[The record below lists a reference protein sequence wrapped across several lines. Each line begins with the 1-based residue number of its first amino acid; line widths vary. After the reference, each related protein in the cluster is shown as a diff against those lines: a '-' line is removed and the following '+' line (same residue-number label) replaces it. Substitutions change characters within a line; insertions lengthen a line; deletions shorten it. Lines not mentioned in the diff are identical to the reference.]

1 MKNNIGNL
9 LRKRAY
15 MLPEKEAF
23 VDLSSGKRFSYAEYN
38 NRTNRAANAL
48 LSLGVGQG
56 DRVALLLQNS
66 NEFMELF
73 FAIAKI
79 GAICV
84 PLNWRLAA
92 EELAYILKDSGAS
105 TLVFGS
111 NYENL
116 VADIKSSAS
125 IATSI
130 QHWLCSGKAPNSN
143 THASSF
149 DILLQQSPTA
159 EPQLAGFEDDLLYI
173 MYTSGT
179 TGMPKGVMHS
189 HNTALWAISSMAATW
204 ELRQSDRFLVALPLF
219 HVGGL
224 SPTLMAVYAGV
235 CAVVPSGFD
244 ADGFWKIIAS
254 ERVSNSLMVPT
265 MLNLMLQSEGKVS
278 CDHSSLRWLAVSGA
292 PVSISLL
299 DAYRALGVELQ
310 QLYGL
315 TEACGPGC
323 QLTGND
329 VARKA
334 GSAGR
339 AFLHNEIRIVDDS
352 GEEVPTG
359 ERGEL
364 VIQGKHLMLGYWSQP
379 EASATALRDGWLHT
393 GDVATMDEEGFVF
406 IVDRLKDMII
416 SGGENIYPAEIEKV
430 IAGLAGVI
438 EVAVIA
444 QPDPKWGETPIA
456 IIERS
461 DTVLSEKAVLDFCKG
476 KLAGYKI
483 PKAVVFIDTLPRT
496 STGKVKKASL
506 RTIFSSSAN
515 R

>member
-1 MKNNIGNL
+1 LKTNIGNL

-15 MLPEKEAF
+15 MHPEKEAF
-23 VDLSSGKRFSYAEYN
+23 VDLVSGERFSYAEYN
-38 NRTNRAANAL
+38 KRTNRAANAL
-48 LSLGVGQG
+48 LSLGVGKG
-56 DRVALLLQNS
+56 DRVALLLQNG
-66 NEFMELF
+66 NDFMELF

-92 EELAYILKDSGAS
+92 EELAYILKDSGAC
-105 TLVFGS
+105 TLVFGA
-111 NYENL
+111 NCGDV
-116 VADIKSSAS
+116 VADIQSFGND
-125 IATSI
+125 ATNI
-130 QHWLCSGKAPNSN
+130 RQWLWLGNEPNPKA
-143 THASSF
+143 HATSF
-149 DILLQQSPTA
+149 DILRQQAPTS

-189 HNTALWAISSMAATW
+189 HNGALWAIASMAATW

-224 SPTLMAVYAGV
+224 SPALMAVYCGIS
-235 CAVVPSGFD
+235 AVVPGGFD
-244 ADGFWKIIAS
+244 AAGFWKIIAS

-265 MLNLMLQSEGKVS
+265 LLTLMLQSEVKGS
-278 CDHSSLRWLAVSGA
+278 YDHSSLRWLAVSGA
-292 PVSISLL
+292 PVPISLL
-299 DAYRALGVELQ
+299 EAYNALGVELQ

-323 QLTGND
+323 QLTGKD

-334 GSAGR
+334 GSAGHS
-339 AFLHNEIRIVDDS
+339 FLHNEIRVVDGKGID
-352 GEEVPTG
+352 VPVG

-364 VIQGKHLMLGYWSQP
+364 VIQGKHVMQGYWNQP
-379 EASATALRDGWLHT
+379 EATAAALRDGWLHT
-393 GDVATMDEEGFVF
+393 GDIATIDEEGFVF

-430 IAGLAGVI
+430 IAGIAGVI
-438 EVAVIA
+438 DVAVIA
-444 QPDPKWGETPIA
+444 QVDSKWGETPVA
-456 IIERS
+456 IVERS
-461 DTVLSEKAVLDFCKG
+461 DLALNEKTVLDFCKG
-476 KLAGYKI
+476 KLAGYKV

-496 STGKVKKASL
+496 SSGKVKKATL
-506 RTIFSSSAN
+506 RTMFSSRMN